1 MGKITK
7 SGLLAATVAA
17 FVGMGTQASAESF
30 KANTFFPDQ
39 HPLAKYG
46 YVEWAKKVE
55 ELSKGDLQAKVF
67 TGTVLLPARSGMSGV
82 RDGIVNVG
90 YHAATYT
97 PAELP
102 ITNAI
107 QEMGLN
113 YSDPLVMISA
123 ATDFNM
129 NNPQAMAQW
138 QKAGI
143 VFGGGYSTP
152 PYNLMCREPVKT
164 LADLKGKRLRTAGAA
179 MSRWVETIGA
189 VPVNVPSS
197 EMYQGVEKGTLDC
210 AVNVASDLKSR
221 SLWDVAKYTTMAPLG
236 LYWSG
241 PMWGFN
247 QKFWSGLTTEQRKIF
262 FKANALAMAD
272 LYVGYAASVGTAL
285 SEAADHGVTVYEP
298 SADMLTSI
306 KDFATANLS
315 EIYKK
320 AHDKYGLENPEQILG
335 EFDKTVRKWDALFAS
350 VDRTDPAAI
359 EAIITANIFEK
370 LDPATYGVK

>member
-7 SGLLAATVAA
+7 SGLLAATIAA
-17 FVGMGTQASAESF
+17 FAGMVSHASADSF

-55 ELSKGDLQAKVF
+55 ELSNGDLKAKVF

-129 NNPQAMAQW
+129 NNPQAKAQW

-152 PYNLMCREPVKT
+152 SYNLMCREPVKT

-179 MSRWVETIGA
+179 MSRWVETVGA

-247 QKFWSGLTTEQRKIF
+247 QKFWSELTTEQRKIF
-262 FKANALAMAD
+262 FKANASAMAD
-272 LYVGYAASVGTAL
+272 LYVGYAASVDTAL
-285 SEAADHGVTVYEP
+285 KEAADHGVTVFEP

-306 KDFATANLS
+306 KEFANANLT

-320 AHDKYGLENPEQILG
+320 GREKYGLENPEEILG
-335 EFDKTVRKWDALFAS
+335 EFDKTVKKWDALYAN
-350 VDRTDPAAI
+350 VDRSDAAAI
-359 EAIITANIFEK
+359 EAIITANIFDK